1 MPPPLLSSTTF
12 SLEGSSALGSSLQG
26 LEPCRGV
33 QGVQGIRGKSF
44 LQNKQCQPLNFLLP
58 VCVALCHAAL
68 CTHSVF
74 CLQAVLDVL
83 ERPYYQ
89 QLATGE
95 QASGSASQ
103 GLRCAT
109 ALRRLLHPAN
119 LLPKQPE
126 VTFSCMLAASHVFAY
141 RIQGLQVQ

>member
-1 MPPPLLSSTTF
+1 MRF
-12 SLEGSSALGSSLQG
+12 A
-26 LEPCRGV
+26 
-33 QGVQGIRGKSF
+33 K
-44 LQNKQCQPLNFLLP
+44 
-58 VCVALCHAAL
+58 LCCAVL
-68 CTHSVF
+68 CTDSEY

-95 QASGSASQ
+95 QPSGSASQ

-109 ALRRLLHPAN
+109 ALRRLLHPAH

-126 VTFSCMLAASHVFAY
+126 VNVSHLAPSHVF
-141 RIQGLQVQ
+141 GF